1 MTSTT
6 PPTPA
11 TPTAEPADRPRA
23 GRSSDAGNAAEK
35 AVRLLEAAAAPHG
48 PHRLGDIAAAAGV
61 PKASAHRILRTL
73 VANSFL
79 DADGT
84 GRYPLGPRLRALAAR
99 VTAAQADTGVDG
111 LLADLGGATG
121 QTVHLAVR
129 GGDTATYTHKVD
141 GDDVV
146 QMASR
151 VGMRL
156 PLHCT
161 AIGKCI
167 LSGLDDVALD
177 ELLDRVG
184 QPALTPATVVS
195 RDALR
200 AELARVRAD
209 GVAVDDEENESSVR
223 CLAAPVRDARG
234 TVIGGV
240 SVSTLT
246 FLVTRDQLLG
256 WADQVS
262 AAAELVSAR
271 LA

>member
-1 MTSTT
+1 MTSETSDT
-6 PPTPA
+6 SEASGPGH
-11 TPTAEPADRPRA
+11 RPRA
-23 GRSSDAGNAAEK
+23 GRTSDAGNAAEK
-35 AVRLLEAAAAPHG
+35 TVRLLEAAAAPHG

-99 VTAAQADTGVDG
+99 VTAAQSDTGVDA

-129 GGDTATYTHKVD
+129 SGDTATYTHKVD

-167 LSGLDDVALD
+167 LSGLDDAALD

-184 QPALTPATVVS
+184 QPASTPATLVT
-195 RDALR
+195 RGALR
-200 AELARVRAD
+200 AELARVRSV

-234 TVIGGV
+234 AVIGGV

-246 FLVTRDQLLG
+246 FLVDRDQLLG
-256 WADQVS
+256 WAGQVS
-262 AAAELVSAR
+262 EAAELVSAR